1 MPFCEL
7 CGNSIQI
14 PKNVI
19 IDGSIF
25 NVCLSCSKRGKPYEP
40 KQSSKKPAVSGKTGS
55 IPVPQQK
62 GASPV
67 PQKKA
72 IPVIKKKPIK
82 FPPKTIQIIDEKILR
97 PDFGRIIREAR
108 MKKGIT
114 QENVA
119 HQLSEK
125 ITLYKKIETGGIK
138 PNEILSKKLERV
150 LGIQLYENLVE
161 NNENEN
167 EDKDE

>member
-1 MPFCEL
+1 MPSFCEL
-7 CGNSIQI
+7 CGNPIQI

-40 KQSSKKPAVSGKTGS
+40 NQPPSKKTFSPKKGS
-55 IPVPQQK
+55 IPVPQ
-62 GASPV
+62 
-67 PQKKA
+67 
-72 IPVIKKKPIK
+72 KKPIK
-82 FPPKTIQIIDEKILR
+82 VYPKTIQIIDEKVLR
-97 PDFGRIIREAR
+97 PDFGTIIREAR

-119 HQLSEK
+119 NQISEK

-161 NNENEN
+161 NNNN
-167 EDKDE
+167 DD

>member
-1 MPFCEL
+1 MVSFCEL
-7 CGNSIQI
+7 CGNSIQT

-40 KQSSKKPAVSGKTGS
+40 SQPSKKPLPSKNLS
-55 IPVPQQK
+55 IPVSQ
-62 GASPV
+62 
-67 PQKKA
+67 
-72 IPVIKKKPIK
+72 KKPIK
-82 FPPKTIQIIDEKILR
+82 VYHPKAIPITDEKILR
-97 PDFGRIIREAR
+97 PDFGKIIREAR

-119 HQLSEK
+119 NQLSEK

-138 PNEILSKKLERV
+138 PNDILSKKLERY

-161 NNENEN
+161 DNEN
-167 EDKDE
+167 EDD

>member
-1 MPFCEL
+1 MPSFCEL
-7 CGNSIQI
+7 CGNPIQI

-40 KQSSKKPAVSGKTGS
+40 NQPSKKTFSPTKRS
-55 IPVPQQK
+55 IPVPQ
-62 GASPV
+62 
-67 PQKKA
+67 
-72 IPVIKKKPIK
+72 KKPIK
-82 FPPKTIQIIDEKILR
+82 VYPKTIQIIDEKVLR
-97 PDFGRIIREAR
+97 SDFGRIIREAR

-119 HQLSEK
+119 NQISEK

-161 NNENEN
+161 NNENE
-167 EDKDE
+167 DD

>member
-1 MPFCEL
+1 MASFCEL
-7 CGNSIQI
+7 CGNSIQS

-40 KQSSKKPAVSGKTGS
+40 NQPSKKTFPPKNAS
-55 IPVPQQK
+55 IPMSQK
-62 GASPV
+62 KPSKVYHP
-67 PQKKA
+67 KA
-72 IPVIKKKPIK
+72 IPI
-82 FPPKTIQIIDEKILR
+82 TDEKILR
-97 PDFGRIIREAR
+97 PDFGKIIREAR

-119 HQLSEK
+119 NQLSEK

-138 PNEILSKKLERV
+138 PNEILSKKLERC

-161 NNENEN
+161 NNENE
-167 EDKDE
+167 DDFSK

>member
-1 MPFCEL
+1 MVSFCEL
-7 CGNSIQI
+7 CGNSIQT

-40 KQSSKKPAVSGKTGS
+40 NQPSKKTFPPKNGS
-55 IPVPQQK
+55 IPMSQ
-62 GASPV
+62 
-67 PQKKA
+67 
-72 IPVIKKKPIK
+72 KKPIK
-82 FPPKTIQIIDEKILR
+82 VYRPKAIPITDEKILR
-97 PDFGRIIREAR
+97 PDFGKIIREAR

-119 HQLSEK
+119 NQLSEK

-138 PNEILSKKLERV
+138 PNEILSKKLERF

-161 NNENEN
+161 NNENE
-167 EDKDE
+167 DDFS

>member
-1 MPFCEL
+1 MVSFCEL
-7 CGNSIQI
+7 CGNSIQS

-40 KQSSKKPAVSGKTGS
+40 NQPSKKTF
-55 IPVPQQK
+55 
-62 GASPV
+62 
-67 PQKKA
+67 PQKNGY
-72 IPVIKKKPIK
+72 PSQVSQKKPIK
-82 FPPKTIQIIDEKILR
+82 VYPPKAIPITDEKILR
-97 PDFGRIIREAR
+97 PDFGKIIREAR

-119 HQLSEK
+119 NQLSEK

-138 PNEILSKKLERV
+138 PNDILSKKLERY

-161 NNENEN
+161 NNENE
-167 EDKDE
+167 DD

>member
-1 MPFCEL
+1 MSSFCEL
-7 CGNSIQI
+7 CGNSIQT

-19 IDGSIF
+19 VDGSIF

-40 KQSSKKPAVSGKTGS
+40 NQPSKKTFSTK
-55 IPVPQQK
+55 K
-62 GASPV
+62 GFIPV
-67 PQKKA
+67 PQKK
-72 IPVIKKKPIK
+72 PIRSY
-82 FPPKTIQIIDEKILR
+82 PKTIQIIDEKVLR
-97 PDFGRIIREAR
+97 PDFGTIIREAR

-119 HQLSEK
+119 NQISEK
-125 ITLYKKIETGGIK
+125 ITLYKKIETGAIK

-161 NNENEN
+161 NNENE
-167 EDKDE
+167 DD

>member
-1 MPFCEL
+1 MPSFCEL

-19 IDGSIF
+19 IEGSIF

-40 KQSSKKPAVSGKTGS
+40 TQTSKKTFSPKKGS
-55 IPVPQQK
+55 APLPQ
-62 GASPV
+62 
-67 PQKKA
+67 
-72 IPVIKKKPIK
+72 KKPIK
-82 FPPKTIQIIDEKILR
+82 SYSKTIQIIDEKVLR
-97 PDFGRIIREAR
+97 PDFGTIIREAR

-119 HQLSEK
+119 NQISEK

-138 PNEILSKKLERV
+138 PNEILSKKLERA
-150 LGIQLYENLVE
+150 LGVQLYENLVE
-161 NNENEN
+161 NNENE
-167 EDKDE
+167 E

>member
-1 MPFCEL
+1 MSSFCEL
-7 CGNSIQI
+7 CGNSIQT

-40 KQSSKKPAVSGKTGS
+40 NQSSKKAVSSKKGS
-55 IPVPQQK
+55 VSISQ
-62 GASPV
+62 
-67 PQKKA
+67 
-72 IPVIKKKPIK
+72 KKPIK
-82 FPPKTIQIIDEKILR
+82 SYPKTIQIIDEKVLR
-97 PDFGRIIREAR
+97 SDFGKIIREAR

-119 HQLSEK
+119 NQLSEK
-125 ITLYKKIETGGIK
+125 ITLYKKIETGGIR

-150 LGIQLYENLVE
+150 LGVKLYENLIE
-161 NNENEN
+161 NNENE
-167 EDKDE
+167 DD

>member
-1 MPFCEL
+1 MSSFCEL
-7 CGNSIQI
+7 CGNSIQT

-19 IDGSIF
+19 VDGSIF

-40 KQSSKKPAVSGKTGS
+40 NQPSKKTFSTKKGS
-55 IPVPQQK
+55 IPI
-62 GASPV
+62 
-67 PQKKA
+67 PQKK
-72 IPVIKKKPIK
+72 PIRSY
-82 FPPKTIQIIDEKILR
+82 PKTIQIIDEKVLR
-97 PDFGRIIREAR
+97 PDFGTIIREAR

-119 HQLSEK
+119 NQISEK

-161 NNENEN
+161 NNENE
-167 EDKDE
+167 DD

>member
-1 MPFCEL
+1 MSSFCEL
-7 CGNSIQI
+7 CGNSIQT

-40 KQSSKKPAVSGKTGS
+40 SQSSKKTVLP
-55 IPVPQQK
+55 
-62 GASPV
+62 
-67 PQKKA
+67 KKA
-72 IPVIKKKPIK
+72 IPPKKGSITVSPKKPLK
-82 FPPKTIQIIDEKILR
+82 SYPKIIQMNDEKILR
-97 PDFGRIIREAR
+97 SDFGRIIREAR

-119 HQLSEK
+119 NQLSEK
-125 ITLYKKIETGGIK
+125 VTLYKKIETGGIK

-161 NNENEN
+161 NNENEADIN
-167 EDKDE
+167 

>member
-1 MPFCEL
+1 MTSFCEL
-7 CGNSIQI
+7 CGNPIQI
-14 PKNVI
+14 QKNVI

-40 KQSSKKPAVSGKTGS
+40 NQPSKKTFSPKKRS
-55 IPVPQQK
+55 I
-62 GASPV
+62 SV
-67 PQKKA
+67 PQKK
-72 IPVIKKKPIK
+72 PIK
-82 FPPKTIQIIDEKILR
+82 VYPKTIQIIDEKVLR
-97 PDFGRIIREAR
+97 PDFGKIIREAR

-114 QENVA
+114 QENLA
-119 HQLSEK
+119 NQISEK

-161 NNENEN
+161 DNNN
-167 EDKDE
+167 DDV

>member
-14 PKNVI
+14 QKNVI

-25 NVCLSCSKRGKPYEP
+25 NVCLPCSKRGKPYEP
-40 KQSSKKPAVSGKTGS
+40 KQSSKKTVPVKPGS
-55 IPVPQQK
+55 IPVMQKK
-62 GASPV
+62 GATPV

-72 IPVIKKKPIK
+72 MPVPQKKS
-82 FPPKTIQIIDEKILR
+82 FRFTPKTIQIIDEKILR

-119 HQLSEK
+119 QQLSEK

-150 LGIQLYENLVE
+150 LGIQLFENLVE
-161 NNENEN
+161 NDENEN
-167 EDKDE
+167 EDE

>member
-1 MPFCEL
+1 MVSFCEL
-7 CGNSIQI
+7 CGNSIQS

-40 KQSSKKPAVSGKTGS
+40 NQPSKKTFPPKNVS
-55 IPVPQQK
+55 IPMSQ
-62 GASPV
+62 
-67 PQKKA
+67 
-72 IPVIKKKPIK
+72 KKPIK
-82 FPPKTIQIIDEKILR
+82 VYHPKAIPITDEKILR
-97 PDFGRIIREAR
+97 PDFGKIIREAR

-119 HQLSEK
+119 NQLSEK

-138 PNEILSKKLERV
+138 PNEILSKKLERC

-161 NNENEN
+161 NNENE
-167 EDKDE
+167 DDFRK

>member
-1 MPFCEL
+1 MPSFCEL
-7 CGNSIQI
+7 CGNSIQS

-40 KQSSKKPAVSGKTGS
+40 NQPSKKTFSPKNGS
-55 IPVPQQK
+55 IPMSQ
-62 GASPV
+62 
-67 PQKKA
+67 
-72 IPVIKKKPIK
+72 KKPIK
-82 FPPKTIQIIDEKILR
+82 VYRPKAIPITDEKILR
-97 PDFGRIIREAR
+97 PDFGKIIREAR

-119 HQLSEK
+119 NQLSEK

-138 PNEILSKKLERV
+138 PNEILSKKLERF

-161 NNENEN
+161 NNENE
-167 EDKDE
+167 DDF

>member
-1 MPFCEL
+1 MSSFCEL
-7 CGNSIQI
+7 CGNSLQT

-19 IDGSIF
+19 VDGSIF

-40 KQSSKKPAVSGKTGS
+40 SQPSKKTFSPKKGS
-55 IPVPQQK
+55 IPVPQ
-62 GASPV
+62 
-67 PQKKA
+67 
-72 IPVIKKKPIK
+72 KKPIRSYS
-82 FPPKTIQIIDEKILR
+82 KTIQIIDEKVLR
-97 PDFGRIIREAR
+97 PDFGTIIREAR

-119 HQLSEK
+119 NQISEK
-125 ITLYKKIETGGIK
+125 ITLYKKIETGAIK

-161 NNENEN
+161 NNENE
-167 EDKDE
+167 DD

>member
-1 MPFCEL
+1 MSSFCEL
-7 CGNSIQI
+7 CGNSIQT

-19 IDGSIF
+19 VDGSIF

-40 KQSSKKPAVSGKTGS
+40 NQPSKKTFSTKKGS
-55 IPVPQQK
+55 IPVPQ
-62 GASPV
+62 
-67 PQKKA
+67 
-72 IPVIKKKPIK
+72 KKPIRSY
-82 FPPKTIQIIDEKILR
+82 PKTIQIIDEKVLR
-97 PDFGRIIREAR
+97 PDFGTIIREAR

-119 HQLSEK
+119 NQISEK

-161 NNENEN
+161 NNENE
-167 EDKDE
+167 DD

>member
-7 CGNSIQI
+7 CGNSTQI

-40 KQSSKKPAVSGKTGS
+40 KQSSKKAVSVKPGS
-55 IPVPQQK
+55 IPVPQKK
-62 GASPV
+62 GSIPV
-67 PQKKA
+67 PQKKGS
-72 IPVIKKKPIK
+72 IPVLQKKPIR

-150 LGIQLYENLVE
+150 LGIQLFENLVE
-161 NNENEN
+161 NNEDEDEN
-167 EDKDE
+167 EVE

>member
-1 MPFCEL
+1 MPSFCEL
-7 CGNSIQI
+7 CGNSIQT

-25 NVCLSCSKRGKPYEP
+25 NVCLSCSKRGKLYEP
-40 KQSSKKPAVSGKTGS
+40 NQPSKKTF
-55 IPVPQQK
+55 
-62 GASPV
+62 
-67 PQKKA
+67 PQKNGSTQ
-72 IPVIKKKPIK
+72 VSQKKPIK
-82 FPPKTIQIIDEKILR
+82 VYPSKTIPITDEKILR
-97 PDFGRIIREAR
+97 PDFGKIIREAR

-119 HQLSEK
+119 NQLSEK

-138 PNEILSKKLERV
+138 PNDILSKKLERY

-161 NNENEN
+161 NNKN
-167 EDKDE
+167 EDD

>member
-1 MPFCEL
+1 MPSFCEL
-7 CGNSIQI
+7 CGNPIQI
-14 PKNVI
+14 PKNLI

-40 KQSSKKPAVSGKTGS
+40 NQPSKKTFSPK
-55 IPVPQQK
+55 K
-62 GASPV
+62 GAIPV
-67 PQKKA
+67 PQKK
-72 IPVIKKKPIK
+72 PIK
-82 FPPKTIQIIDEKILR
+82 VYPKTIQIIDEKVLR
-97 PDFGRIIREAR
+97 PDFGTIIREAR

-119 HQLSEK
+119 NQLSEK

-161 NNENEN
+161 NNENN
-167 EDKDE
+167 DD

>member
-1 MPFCEL
+1 MPSFCEL
-7 CGNSIQI
+7 CGNSIQT

-19 IDGSIF
+19 VDGSIF

-40 KQSSKKPAVSGKTGS
+40 NQPSKKTFPTTKRS
-55 IPVPQQK
+55 IPVPQ
-62 GASPV
+62 
-67 PQKKA
+67 
-72 IPVIKKKPIK
+72 KKPIK
-82 FPPKTIQIIDEKILR
+82 VYPKTIQIIDEKVLR
-97 PDFGRIIREAR
+97 PDFGKIIREAR

-119 HQLSEK
+119 NQISEK

-161 NNENEN
+161 NNN
-167 EDKDE
+167 DDD

>member
-1 MPFCEL
+1 MVSFCEL
-7 CGNSIQI
+7 CGNSIQS

-40 KQSSKKPAVSGKTGS
+40 NQPSKKTFPPKNGS
-55 IPVPQQK
+55 IPMSQK
-62 GASPV
+62 KSIKVYRP
-67 PQKKA
+67 KA
-72 IPVIKKKPIK
+72 IPI
-82 FPPKTIQIIDEKILR
+82 TDEKILR
-97 PDFGRIIREAR
+97 PDFGKIIREAR

-119 HQLSEK
+119 NQLSEK

-138 PNEILSKKLERV
+138 PNEILSKKLERF

-161 NNENEN
+161 NNENE
-167 EDKDE
+167 DDFS

>member
-1 MPFCEL
+1 MPLFCEL

-19 IDGSIF
+19 IDGSMF

-40 KQSSKKPAVSGKTGS
+40 KQPSKQTFSPKKGS
-55 IPVPQQK
+55 IPVSQ
-62 GASPV
+62 
-67 PQKKA
+67 
-72 IPVIKKKPIK
+72 KKPIK
-82 FPPKTIQIIDEKILR
+82 VYPKTIQIIDEKVLK
-97 PDFGRIIREAR
+97 PDFGTIIREAR

-114 QENVA
+114 QEKVA
-119 HQLSEK
+119 NQLSEK

-161 NNENEN
+161 NDENN
-167 EDKDE
+167 NDD

>member
-1 MPFCEL
+1 MVSFCEL
-7 CGNSIQI
+7 CGNSIQT

-40 KQSSKKPAVSGKTGS
+40 NQPSKKTQPSKKPLPSKNLS
-55 IPVPQQK
+55 IPVSQK
-62 GASPV
+62 KPTKV
-67 PQKKA
+67 YHPKA
-72 IPVIKKKPIK
+72 IPI
-82 FPPKTIQIIDEKILR
+82 TDEKILR
-97 PDFGRIIREAR
+97 PDFGKIIREAR

-119 HQLSEK
+119 NQLSEK

-138 PNEILSKKLERV
+138 PNDILSKKLERY

-161 NNENEN
+161 DNEN
-167 EDKDE
+167 EDD

>member
-7 CGNSIQI
+7 CGNSTQI

-40 KQSSKKPAVSGKTGS
+40 KQSSKKAVSVKPGS
-55 IPVPQQK
+55 IPVPQKK
-62 GASPV
+62 GSIPV
-67 PQKKA
+67 PQR
-72 IPVIKKKPIK
+72 KPIR
-82 FPPKTIQIIDEKILR
+82 FPPKTIQNIDEKILR

-150 LGIQLYENLVE
+150 LGIQLFENLVE
-161 NNENEN
+161 NNEDEDEN
-167 EDKDE
+167 EVE

>member
-25 NVCLSCSKRGKPYEP
+25 NVCLPCSKRGKPYEP
-40 KQSSKKPAVSGKTGS
+40 KQSSKKVVSVKPGF
-55 IPVPQQK
+55 IPVPQKK
-62 GASPV
+62 GPSPV
-67 PQKKA
+67 PQKKT
-72 IPVIKKKPIK
+72 IPVLQKKPIK

>member
-1 MPFCEL
+1 MSSFCEL
-7 CGNSIQI
+7 CGNSIQT

-19 IDGSIF
+19 VDGSIF

-40 KQSSKKPAVSGKTGS
+40 NQPSKKTFSTK
-55 IPVPQQK
+55 K
-62 GASPV
+62 GFIPV
-67 PQKKA
+67 PQKK
-72 IPVIKKKPIK
+72 PIRSY
-82 FPPKTIQIIDEKILR
+82 PKTIQIIDEKVLR
-97 PDFGRIIREAR
+97 PDFGTIIREAR

-119 HQLSEK
+119 NQISEK

-161 NNENEN
+161 NNENE
-167 EDKDE
+167 DD

>member
-1 MPFCEL
+1 MTSFCEL
-7 CGNSIQI
+7 CGNPIQI
-14 PKNVI
+14 QKNVI

-40 KQSSKKPAVSGKTGS
+40 SQPSKKIFSAKKRS
-55 IPVPQQK
+55 IPAPQ
-62 GASPV
+62 
-67 PQKKA
+67 
-72 IPVIKKKPIK
+72 KKPIK
-82 FPPKTIQIIDEKILR
+82 VYPKTIQIIDEKVLR
-97 PDFGRIIREAR
+97 PDFGTIIREAR

-119 HQLSEK
+119 NQISEK

-161 NNENEN
+161 DNNDDN
-167 EDKDE
+167 

>member
-1 MPFCEL
+1 MSSFCEL
-7 CGNSIQI
+7 CGNSIQT

-19 IDGSIF
+19 VDGSIF
-25 NVCLSCSKRGKPYEP
+25 NVCLSCSKRGKPYVP
-40 KQSSKKPAVSGKTGS
+40 NQPSKKTFSTKKGS
-55 IPVPQQK
+55 IPVPQ
-62 GASPV
+62 
-67 PQKKA
+67 
-72 IPVIKKKPIK
+72 KKPIRSY
-82 FPPKTIQIIDEKILR
+82 PKTIQIIDEKVLR
-97 PDFGRIIREAR
+97 PDFGTIIREAR

-119 HQLSEK
+119 NQISEK

-161 NNENEN
+161 NNENE
-167 EDKDE
+167 DD